1 MTRADAGRESGAV
14 VDPDRDPVSTP
25 DGGTAYV
32 DGAAAERGAKGPF
45 FVAYTG
51 PETDRRWGFWCANC
65 ESADNAMDT
74 MGRIECNG
82 CGNVRKPDEWDAAH
96 E

>member
-1 MTRADAGRESGAV
+1 MNLEAHASAGDGTLYVDRAD
-14 VDPDRDPVSTP
+14 
-25 DGGTAYV
+25 
-32 DGAAAERGAKGPF
+32 AERGAKGPF
-45 FVAYTG
+45 YVVYAD
-51 PETDRRWGFWCANC
+51 PDADSRWGYFCSNC
-65 ESADNAMDT
+65 DTVDTAMDT